1 MRTASEPIIK
11 YYLVNYDSVNQ
22 EGIDG
27 IETLNPSDNVVIFYI
42 DKQHTMELS
51 FFERIHSSSA
61 NIQFNKVSDESLY
74 PCIFSAYIGYIM
86 GSSPNAHIYIIS
98 HDNRYEFLKEFW
110 SEKYEIFIK
119 DSISNTITENP
130 VQDTISETFPEDDD
144 IDYDYDDYDDY
155 DNEEIVFDEFD
166 EAVKSLNLSKYVKS
180 MLRDVFYGSAG
191 AGNRRPKSLQ
201 RSLVRNFGEPD
212 ASEYYQ
218 VLEPLITTETV
229 PEAKPDNVLSGEI
242 EQVLQPFNLSKGNKI
257 FLRNL
262 INESRQ
268 EYPYNKKHRCSRVFQ
283 RMQILINASDIYN
296 AIEPYI

>member
-1 MRTASEPIIK
+1 MKTASEPITK

-22 EGIDG
+22 KGIDG

-110 SEKYEIFIK
+110 SEKYEIFIE
-119 DSISNTITENP
+119 DSISDTITENP
-130 VQDTISETFPEDDD
+130 VQDTISEILPEDDD
-144 IDYDYDDYDDY
+144 IDYDYDDYDH
-155 DNEEIVFDEFD
+155 EEIIFD
-166 EAVKSLNLSKYVKS
+166 EAVKSLDLSEYVKRL
-180 MLRDVFYGSAG
+180 LRDVFYGSAG
-191 AGNRRPKSLQ
+191 AGNRRVKSLQ
-201 RSLVRNFGEPD
+201 RSLVRNFGEPY

-229 PEAKPDNVLSGEI
+229 PEAKPDNILSGEI
-242 EQVLQPFNLSKGNKI
+242 ERVLQPFNLSKGNKI

-262 INESRQ
+262 INESHQ

>member
-1 MRTASEPIIK
+1 M
-11 YYLVNYDSVNQ
+11 
-22 EGIDG
+22 
-27 IETLNPSDNVVIFYI
+27 
-42 DKQHTMELS
+42 
-51 FFERIHSSSA
+51 
-61 NIQFNKVSDESLY
+61 
-74 PCIFSAYIGYIM
+74 
-86 GSSPNAHIYIIS
+86 HIYIIS

-110 SEKYEIFIK
+110 SEKYEIFIE

-144 IDYDYDDYDDY
+144 IDDDYDDYDDY
-155 DNEEIVFDEFD
+155 DNEEIIFDEFD
-166 EAVKSLNLSKYVKS
+166 EAVKSLDLSEYVKRL
-180 MLRDVFYGSAG
+180 LRDVFYGSAG
-191 AGNRRPKSLQ
+191 AGNRRVKSLQ
-201 RSLVRNFGEPD
+201 RSLVRNFGEPY

-218 VLEPLITTETV
+218 ALEPLITTETV
-229 PEAKPDNVLSGEI
+229 PEAKPDNILSGEI
-242 EQVLQPFNLSKGNKI
+242 ERVLQPFNLSKGNKI